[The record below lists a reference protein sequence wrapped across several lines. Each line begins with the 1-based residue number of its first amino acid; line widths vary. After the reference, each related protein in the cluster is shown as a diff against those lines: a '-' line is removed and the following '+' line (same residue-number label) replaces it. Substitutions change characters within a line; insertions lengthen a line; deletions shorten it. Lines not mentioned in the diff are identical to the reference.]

1 MTTKVKAVTTRT
13 FDQDVVQAQRPVLV
27 DFYADWCGP
36 CKFVG
41 PIVEDIAGEYADQIE
56 VRKIDVDENPEL
68 AGRYG
73 VRSIPTLVLFKD
85 GEAQETVVGAAP
97 KSQLTDV
104 IDRYA
109 V

>member
-1 MTTKVKAVTTRT
+1 M
-13 FDQDVVQAQRPVLV
+13 LV

-41 PIVEDIAGEYADQIE
+41 PIVEDIAGQYADQID

-85 GEAQETVVGAAP
+85 GEPQDTVIGAVP
-97 KSQLTDV
+97 KSQLTEV
-104 IDRYA
+104 IDRHA
-109 V
+109 A

>member
-1 MTTKVKAVTTRT
+1 MTTKVKAVTTQT

-41 PIVEDIAGEYADQIE
+41 PIVEEVAGEYADQID

-68 AGRYG
+68 ASRYG

-85 GEAQETVVGAAP
+85 GEVQETVIGAVP
-97 KSQLTDV
+97 KSQLVEV
-104 IDRYA
+104 IDRHA
-109 V
+109 A

>member
-1 MTTKVKAVTTRT
+1 MTTKVKAVTTQT
-13 FDQDVVQAQRPVLV
+13 FDQDVVQAERPVLV

-41 PIVEDIAGEYADQIE
+41 PIVEDIAGEYAGQID

-68 AGRYG
+68 ASRYG

-85 GEAQETVVGAAP
+85 GEPQETVIGAVP
-97 KSQLTDV
+97 KSQLTEV
-104 IDRYA
+104 IDRHA
-109 V
+109 A